1 MSRMVSHR
9 IIFRW
14 RTVKERLAIL
24 LYLTIAVIVEYLLV
38 EAFMLRGLA
47 DESPLLINISIPAT
61 ELTIIIQISLIFHLI
76 PAATVLSLILGW
88 AYITAS
94 YVTSP
99 ARVERLKPKRA
110 SKRFVKRRRSSIF
123 RGYFKPLRKFYRRV
137 RWRLGMVNQSLS
149 SSIIKLG
156 DLLGI
161 NRLSSILEKSPLAKA
176 TIKGAITITL
186 TFTIIAIIIYLMEY
200 PKAIYE
206 LAINLYQRN
215 PSLLDFVYKTH
226 ESAKAMVQSSS
237 PLGWLTS
244 PINDTLL
251 NVAPNFKRFMD
262 QLINPLTSIISRL
275 DILSKYVL
283 CQNLAA
289 WGSAIFAL
297 IYRRILLKSSKV

>member
-38 EAFMLRGLA
+38 KAFMLRGLI
-47 DESPLLINISIPAT
+47 DESPLLLNISIPAT
-61 ELTIIIQISLIFHLI
+61 ELTITIQISLIFHLI
-76 PAATVLSLILGW
+76 PAAAILSLILSW
-88 AYITAS
+88 AYMTAS
-94 YVTSP
+94 YVINP
-99 ARVERLKPKRA
+99 ARVKSLKPKKM
-110 SKRFVKRRRSSIF
+110 SKRSVKRRSSIF

-137 RWRLGMVNQSLS
+137 RWRLGMVDQSLS
-149 SSIIKLG
+149 SSITRLG

-186 TFTIIAIIIYLMEY
+186 TFTTIFIIIYLMEY

-206 LAINLYQRN
+206 LAINLYQSN

-226 ESAKAMVQSSS
+226 ESAKAMVQPSS

-244 PINDTLL
+244 PINNALL
-251 NVAPNFKRFMD
+251 NTAPSFKRFMD
-262 QLINPLTSIISRL
+262 QLINPLANILSKL

-289 WGSAIFAL
+289 WSSAIIAL
-297 IYRRILLKSSKV
+297 IYRTILLKLSKT